1 MKNKFRENWSDEKQI
16 DITTQGDKINPMD
29 NKIQVEII
37 RKNIE
42 E

>member
-1 MKNKFRENWSDEKQI
+1 
-16 DITTQGDKINPMD
+16 MD

-42 E
+42 EWKKDSQQPKL